1 MRKIDI
7 LLRSILCLTLL
18 GPISSTAQKKSTK
31 PSTAQ
36 EKSTNAVPAEDTPK
50 YKNHAL
56 PIDDRV
62 ADLLARMT
70 LEEKI
75 GQIAPAG
82 DNRVHV
88 IDPTSTYTDETASA
102 AMSRWWDADLVFPAR
117 KAAVLRNGV
126 QRYLKEKTRLGIPEL
141 FMGEALHG
149 FMEYGSTSF
158 PQALSLAS
166 TWDPDLV
173 HQVFTAA
180 GDEAGSAGVG
190 QAFTPVLDIARD
202 PRWGRTEETYG
213 EDPFL
218 GSRMGV
224 AAITGLQGDSFA
236 IDRHHVVATAK
247 HFAVH
252 GQPEGGTNT
261 APGNYSERIIREN
274 FLVPFQ
280 AAIEEAHAGSVMA
293 SYNEIDGVPSHINHW
308 LLDKVLRQEWGFRGY
323 VTSDGNGLQMLTETH
338 HIAANNADA
347 ARMALAAGVDYD
359 LSDGSVYRT
368 LLWQVKQGTVSEA
381 MVNRAVA
388 RVLATKFRLG
398 LFDNPYVDP
407 DYAEKT
413 TNSAEH
419 RALAL
424 KTAQKAVILLKN
436 EKNLLPLDLTKLKT
450 IAVIGPNADGVHLG
464 GYSREPAHG
473 VTILQGIKDRVGTK
487 ANVIYAAGCK
497 ITDAK
502 NDWHGWFANNVKLI
516 DPATQ
521 QESVKAAAAA
531 AKKADVAILVVG
543 ENESTNREAW
553 AENHLGDRDSLELLG
568 AQNDLV
574 IAVVETGTPTAV
586 LLINGRPLSIN
597 YIAEKVPA
605 ILEGW
610 YLGQEGGT
618 AAANVIFG
626 DVNPGGKLPIT
637 FPHSVGDLPD
647 FYNHKPSANRTYA
660 FSTRKPLYPFG
671 YGLSYTTFAFSNL
684 RIEPTQILSEGTAKV
699 SVDVTNSGSREG
711 DEVPQL
717 YIHQRVAEVTQ
728 PVMQLKGFQRITLKP
743 GEKKTVEFTIT
754 PDMLSILNIDMHRVV
769 EPGVFDIMV
778 GPSSDQTSTV
788 ALTVLGPHGE
798 TGKPLP
804 PPPPAGSE
812 SGVVSTFD
820 DGKIAANYGSWTTTT
835 DEVIGGKSK
844 SSLDISQPGANGSK
858 GALKISGEII
868 PGSGQFTFAGAMFS
882 PGTAPMEPVNLSG
895 KKEISFWAKGDGDSY
910 MLVVLTASR
919 SGQNGMPA
927 TTQFV
932 AGKEWKQYTFSFSTF
947 QTDGSDLSAM
957 IFAAA
962 QPPGKF
968 AFEIDDVEIK

>member
-7 LLRSILCLTLL
+7 LLRSLLCLTLF
-18 GPISSTAQKKSTK
+18 SSILLSAQNKSTK
-31 PSTAQ
+31 PSTTQ
-36 EKSTNAVPAEDTPK
+36 EKSTKASPAEDVPK
-50 YKNHAL
+50 YRNPAL

-62 ADLLARMT
+62 ADLLSRMT
-70 LEEKI
+70 LEEKVEQLC
-75 GQIAPAG
+75 GGSRTEMQ
-82 DNRVHV
+82 V
-88 IDPTSTYTDETASA
+88 IDPTGTYTTESA
-102 AMSRWWDADLVFPAR
+102 RAVLERWWDPDLPFPAR
-117 KAAVLRNGV
+117 KAAILRNGV
-126 QRYLKEKTRLGIPEL
+126 QRYMREKTRLGIPAL

-190 QAFTPVLDIARD
+190 QVFSPVLDIARD

-218 GSRMGV
+218 AARMGV

-236 IDRHHVVATAK
+236 INRHHVVATAK

-280 AAIEEAHAGSVMA
+280 AAIEEANAGSVMA
-293 SYNEIDGVPSHINHW
+293 SYNEIDGVPSHISHW

-338 HIAANNADA
+338 HIAANNAEA

-381 MVNRAVA
+381 QVNRAVA
-388 RVLATKFRLG
+388 RMLATKFRLG

-424 KTAQKAVILLKN
+424 KAAQKSVILLKN
-436 EKNLLPLDLTKLKT
+436 DKNLLPLDLTKLKT

-473 VTILQGIKDRVGTK
+473 VSILQGIKDRVGTK
-487 ANVIYAAGCK
+487 ANVVYAEGCK

-502 NDWHGWFANNVKLI
+502 NDWHGWFANDVKLI

-521 QESVKAAAAA
+521 QDSVKAAVEA

-568 AQNDLV
+568 AQSDLV
-574 IAVVETGTPTAV
+574 KAVVETGTPTVV

-637 FPHSVGDLPD
+637 FPRSVGDLPD

-671 YGLSYTTFAFSNL
+671 YGLSFTTFGFSNL
-684 RIEPTQILSEGTAKV
+684 RVEPTQILSNGTAKV

-728 PVMQLKGFQRITLKP
+728 PVMQLKGFQRITLRP
-743 GEKKTVEFTIT
+743 GEKKTIEFTIT
-754 PDMLSILNIDMHRVV
+754 PDMLSMLNIDMHRVV
-769 EPGVFDIMV
+769 EPGVFDVMV

-812 SGVVSTFD
+812 SGTVSTFD
-820 DGKIAANYGSWTTTT
+820 DGKIAANYGSWTTST

-844 SSLDISQPGANGSK
+844 SSIDIAQPGANGSK
-858 GALKISGEII
+858 GALRVSGEII
-868 PGSGQFTFAGAMFS
+868 PGGGQFTFAGAMFT
-882 PGTAPMEPVNLSG
+882 PGSAPMEPVNLSG
-895 KKEISFWAKGDGDSY
+895 KKEISFWAKGDGDTY

-927 TTQFV
+927 MTQFV
-932 AGKEWKQYTFSFSTF
+932 AAKEWKQYTFPFTTF
-947 QTDGSDLSAM
+947 QTDGTDFTGFL
-957 IFAAA
+957 FAAS

-968 AFEIDDVEIK
+968 EFQIDDVEIK